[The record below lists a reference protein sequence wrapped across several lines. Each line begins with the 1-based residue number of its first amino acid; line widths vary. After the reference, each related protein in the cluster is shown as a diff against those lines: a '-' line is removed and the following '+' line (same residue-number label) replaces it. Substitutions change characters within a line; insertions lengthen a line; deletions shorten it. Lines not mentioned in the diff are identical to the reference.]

1 MGIIVLALFD
11 HSIFFRSAVDE
22 SFVCLSPSAKF
33 MIGSHYTRYCHWTHH
48 RVSWDIASYSTL
60 SSSLVN
66 VFSSSFPCVVS
77 CLMSCI
83 SVCGSH
89 PCTHP
94 SLSAPI
100 LRFIK
105 RKAEVF
111 FSRFHNN
118 LTYTHTARAY
128 IHFMVQ
134 ARALTRPPHNHIGTF
149 AQTHI
154 HKHATHVQSGKSSAT
169 KANANSWHDSS
180 SRQGIEA

>member
-111 FSRFHNN
+111 FFAFSQQSNIH
-118 LTYTHTARAY
+118 THCTGIHPLYGTSAR
-128 IHFMVQ
+128 
-134 ARALTRPPHNHIGTF
+134 
-149 AQTHI
+149 TH
-154 HKHATHVQSGKSSAT
+154 SSAT
-169 KANANSWHDSS
+169 QSHRHIRTNAYT
-180 SRQGIEA
+180 